1 MVKQGWLYETP
12 SGAIESFYLP
22 AFRIEAGPA
31 GDTASFTHVLQ
42 DVSRVTYKDSVNQVD
57 SFEFTVSN
65 GDWQPGPKRYTD
77 LFPKQVDGAR
87 LSLLPG
93 AWVRLWMGYGGDLA
107 AMLTGRVASVSVA
120 YSPDGGVTLAVRA
133 LSGLDAFRKVTVS
146 HNWAPPKGGG
156 KGRITDSEVAEK
168 VIARND
174 VEPVIPSSLS
184 AIEQGEPSIAQTN
197 ETDIAFLARRA
208 KERGYVVLFREVGRF
223 GGAPSR
229 KVVWFGPSNL
239 MTDTDRQR
247 LGEPERPYRLV
258 WGGSLTEFRPTVNLS
273 TTTLHEVTLS
283 LWDRQAKKKVPIK
296 YSLRDLWNDE
306 GLNADLS
313 PLLAVA
319 PTASR
324 DLSEKAVQT
333 AGQARQM
340 VRSALRDNFLQVVT
354 GDGSTVGQP
363 LLRAGSMA
371 EIAKVGVPFDGMW
384 FLTGSTHTIDDNGY
398 RTSFT
403 CRREHRVA
411 A

>member
-1 MVKQGWLYETP
+1 M
-12 SGAIESFYLP
+12 
-22 AFRIEAGPA
+22 
-31 GDTASFTHVLQ
+31 
-42 DVSRVTYKDSVNQVD
+42 
-57 SFEFTVSN
+57 
-65 GDWQPGPKRYTD
+65 
-77 LFPKQVDGAR
+77 
-87 LSLLPG
+87 LS
-93 AWVRLWMGYGGDLA
+93 
-107 AMLTGRVASVSVA
+107 GRVASVNVG
-120 YSPDGGVTLAVRA
+120 YSSDGGVTLAVRA

-156 KGRITDSEVAEK
+156 KGRITDAEVAEK
-168 VIARND
+168 IISRNGA
-174 VEPVIPSSLS
+174 EPVIPSSLS
-184 AIEQGEPSIAQTN
+184 EIEQGEPSIAQTN

-223 GGAPSR
+223 GGPPSN

-239 MTDTDRQR
+239 MTGSDRQR

-258 WGGSLTEFRPTVNLS
+258 WGSSLTEFRSSVNLS
-273 TTTLHEVTLS
+273 STTLNEVTIS

-296 YSLRDLWNDE
+296 YALEDLWRDE

-319 PTASR
+319 PTATR
-324 DLSEKAVQT
+324 DLSEKAVHT
-333 AGQARQM
+333 AGQARQT
-340 VRSALRDNFLQVVT
+340 VRSTLRDNFLQVIT

-363 LLRAGSMA
+363 LLRAGSVV
-371 EIAKVGVPFDGMW
+371 EIAKVGRPFDGMW

>member
-1 MVKQGWLYETP
+1 M
-12 SGAIESFYLP
+12 
-22 AFRIEAGPA
+22 
-31 GDTASFTHVLQ
+31 
-42 DVSRVTYKDSVNQVD
+42 
-57 SFEFTVSN
+57 
-65 GDWQPGPKRYTD
+65 
-77 LFPKQVDGAR
+77 
-87 LSLLPG
+87 
-93 AWVRLWMGYGGDLA
+93 
-107 AMLTGRVASVSVA
+107 
-120 YSPDGGVTLAVRA
+120 
-133 LSGLDAFRKVTVS
+133 
-146 HNWAPPKGGG
+146 
-156 KGRITDSEVAEK
+156 
-168 VIARND
+168 IARND